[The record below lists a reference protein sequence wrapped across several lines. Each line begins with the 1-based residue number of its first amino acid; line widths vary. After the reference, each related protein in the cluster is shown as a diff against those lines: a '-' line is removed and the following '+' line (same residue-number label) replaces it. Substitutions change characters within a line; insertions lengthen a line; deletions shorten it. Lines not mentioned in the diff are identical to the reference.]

1 MSMSNRNIF
10 AHKTGRAFLL
20 SASALAMCAATN
32 NAAFAQEAEAEEVAE
47 DEEED
52 AIVVV
57 GIRKSLESAAD
68 IKRDADTFVDVI
80 TASDIGALPDRSVSE
95 ALQRVPGVSVLRF
108 AGPDDPD
115 HFAVEGAGVAIRGLP
130 FVRSELNGR
139 DVFGAGP
146 GGSLGFEDV
155 SPELLGSVVVFK
167 NATADLIEGG
177 AAGTV
182 DLRTRL
188 PFDSNDRV
196 IALSGEINY
205 SDFREE
211 ATPTVSGL
219 YSDNFDTGIGR
230 IGILGNIS
238 YSRLLS
244 RADGVSIGDF
254 RADNTSGRTF
264 VDPSNPVN
272 PPDNF
277 ALNTDT
283 NGDLLFIPGGGGI
296 RSQEFDRERLSY
308 AAAFQW
314 ESNDGRWQ
322 ATAQF
327 LRSESE
333 LLWGENVVETV
344 IDNSSPR
351 TTFDS
356 STFTFDNNGVFTGG
370 TISDDN
376 QWRGPNATAALLPPA
391 FTPGTGGQQIATF
404 RERFEE
410 DITTDYG
417 FNLKYAPTDN
427 LRFNFDAQYIDASTD
442 VVDVQFAT
450 SFFAPITFG
459 PAQDGVPA
467 VSFELPVGESAGF
480 FQDPS
485 NFFLRSF
492 LDHNTQND
500 ADSFAFKA
508 DVEYDFSGDGFL
520 KSVRAGARYNEQ
532 STTIRE
538 SDFNWG
544 NISEVWTA
552 ADINGN
558 SGNDFNAIESI
569 LLLQGNSNP
578 ALDQA
583 LAGLF
588 TPFNF
593 TNFQRGQNV
602 GFGGAI
608 PFYSGPGADDFAGY
622 QQVLSNILAAVGGSP
637 SGANPLSQ
645 RSDVIPGTNFLP
657 TEIGQIDR
665 DNFAAYV
672 RFDFGA
678 DNILGGVLEG
688 NVGVRYVH
696 TSRSIPRSL
705 TINPFN
711 QLISNALVDQC
722 APGFV
727 PPAGSMF
734 VAPGACDLGFAN
746 LQAFQAQFG
755 AGVFEE
761 TVNDTSYDF
770 FLPSFNAKLEFGG
783 GHLIRFGYSRTLTR
797 PTVDQ
802 LNERIF
808 LNVLPDA
815 QNFDANGIQINNDF
829 GGFIGNTTGNASLLP
844 QISDNFDLSW
854 EWYFNQGGS
863 LTISGFHKSISNFIA
878 FAPLDIVTDVT
889 EFGPLTRNGEVNTEE
904 NGRVTGVEIAY
915 QQFYDFLPGP
925 LSGLGIQATYTFID
939 SEGVDNTANADL
951 TMLDANGNPQDGT
964 PIEDLPSI
972 ARFAIDRDIFPRVS
986 RHNFNIV
993 GLYEKYGIEARA
1005 AYNWRS
1011 RFQLTQR
1018 DVIFPFNSIFQRATG
1033 QLDASIFYN
1042 INEHFKVGIQG
1053 VNLLDDITETEQTIS
1068 GDGTT
1073 APRNFFRNDRRYSLI
1088 ARVRF

>member
-1 MSMSNRNIF
+1 M
-10 AHKTGRAFLL
+10 
-20 SASALAMCAATN
+20 
-32 NAAFAQEAEAEEVAE
+32 
-47 DEEED
+47 
-52 AIVVV
+52 
-57 GIRKSLESAAD
+57 
-68 IKRDADTFVDVI
+68 
-80 TASDIGALPDRSVSE
+80 
-95 ALQRVPGVSVLRF
+95 
-108 AGPDDPD
+108 
-115 HFAVEGAGVAIRGLP
+115 
-130 FVRSELNGR
+130 
-139 DVFGAGP
+139 
-146 GGSLGFEDV
+146 
-155 SPELLGSVVVFK
+155 
-167 NATADLIEGG
+167 
-177 AAGTV
+177 
-182 DLRTRL
+182 
-188 PFDSNDRV
+188 
-196 IALSGEINY
+196 
-205 SDFREE
+205 
-211 ATPTVSGL
+211 
-219 YSDNFDTGIGR
+219 
-230 IGILGNIS
+230 
-238 YSRLLS
+238 
-244 RADGVSIGDF
+244 
-254 RADNTSGRTF
+254 
-264 VDPSNPVN
+264 
-272 PPDNF
+272 
-277 ALNTDT
+277 
-283 NGDLLFIPGGGGI
+283 
-296 RSQEFDRERLSY
+296 
-308 AAAFQW
+308 
-314 ESNDGRWQ
+314 
-322 ATAQF
+322 
-327 LRSESE
+327 
-333 LLWGENVVETV
+333 
-344 IDNSSPR
+344 
-351 TTFDS
+351 
-356 STFTFDNNGVFTGG
+356 
-370 TISDDN
+370 
-376 QWRGPNATAALLPPA
+376 
-391 FTPGTGGQQIATF
+391 
-404 RERFEE
+404 
-410 DITTDYG
+410 
-417 FNLKYAPTDN
+417 
-427 LRFNFDAQYIDASTD
+427 
-442 VVDVQFAT
+442 
-450 SFFAPITFG
+450 
-459 PAQDGVPA
+459 
-467 VSFELPVGESAGF
+467 
-480 FQDPS
+480 
-485 NFFLRSF
+485 
-492 LDHNTQND
+492 
-500 ADSFAFKA
+500 
-508 DVEYDFSGDGFL
+508 
-520 KSVRAGARYNEQ
+520 
-532 STTIRE
+532 
-538 SDFNWG
+538 
-544 NISEVWTA
+544 
-552 ADINGN
+552 
-558 SGNDFNAIESI
+558 
-569 LLLQGNSNP
+569 
-578 ALDQA
+578 
-583 LAGLF
+583 
-588 TPFNF
+588 
-593 TNFQRGQNV
+593 
-602 GFGGAI
+602 
-608 PFYSGPGADDFAGY
+608 
-622 QQVLSNILAAVGGSP
+622 LSNILAAVGGSP

>member
-1 MSMSNRNIF
+1 M
-10 AHKTGRAFLL
+10 A
-20 SASALAMCAATN
+20 
-32 NAAFAQEAEAEEVAE
+32 
-47 DEEED
+47 
-52 AIVVV
+52 
-57 GIRKSLESAAD
+57 
-68 IKRDADTFVDVI
+68 
-80 TASDIGALPDRSVSE
+80 
-95 ALQRVPGVSVLRF
+95 
-108 AGPDDPD
+108 
-115 HFAVEGAGVAIRGLP
+115 
-130 FVRSELNGR
+130 
-139 DVFGAGP
+139 
-146 GGSLGFEDV
+146 
-155 SPELLGSVVVFK
+155 
-167 NATADLIEGG
+167 
-177 AAGTV
+177 V

-188 PFDSNDRV
+188 PFDSNGQV

-205 SDFREE
+205 SDFREQ

-219 YSDNFDTGIGR
+219 YSNIWDTGIGR
-230 IGILGNIS
+230 IGLLGNIS

-254 RADNTSGRTF
+254 RADNTSGNNF
-264 VDPSNPVN
+264 FDPNNPVN
-272 PPDNF
+272 TPDGF
-277 ALNTDT
+277 ALNTDD

-314 ESNDGRWQ
+314 ESNDERFL

-351 TTFDS
+351 TNFDS
-356 STFTFDNNGVFTGG
+356 SAFTFDENGVFTGG

-376 QWRGPNATAALLPPA
+376 QWRGPNETAALLPPA

-404 RERFEE
+404 RERFED
-410 DITTDYG
+410 DITTDYS
-417 FNLKYAPTDN
+417 FNLKFKPSDN

-442 VVDVQFAT
+442 IVDVQFAS

-459 PAQDGVPA
+459 PAQDGVPT
-467 VSFELPVGESAGF
+467 VKFELPVGQSAGF

-500 ADSFAFKA
+500 ADSYAFKG

-544 NISEVWTA
+544 NISEVWTGR
-552 ADINGN
+552 DLDPSTPGN
-558 SGNDFNAIESI
+558 ESI
-569 LLLQGNSNP
+569 LLLQGNGNP

-588 TPFNF
+588 RPFNF
-593 TNFQRGQNV
+593 TNFQRGQDV
-602 GFGGAI
+602 GFGGSI
-608 PFYSGPGADDFAGY
+608 PFYAGPGADDFAGY

-645 RSDVIPGTNFLP
+645 RTGVIPGTNFLP
-657 TEIGQIDR
+657 TEISEIDR
-665 DNFAAYV
+665 NNFAAYA
-672 RFDFGA
+672 RLDFGM
-678 DNILGGVLEG
+678 DNILGGALEG

-696 TSRSIPRSL
+696 TSRTIPRSL
-705 TINPFN
+705 TIRPFD
-711 QLISNALVDQC
+711 QLIASALVAQC

-727 PPAGSMF
+727 PPAGTNF
-734 VAPGACDLGFAN
+734 VAPGACDLGFGT
-746 LQAFQAQFG
+746 LQALQMQF
-755 AGVFEE
+755 ADATFEE
-761 TVNDTSYDF
+761 TVNDTSYDY
-770 FLPSFNAKLEFGG
+770 FLPSFNAKLELDG

-797 PTVDQ
+797 PSVDQ

-808 LNVLPDA
+808 LNVLPDR
-815 QNFDANGIQINNDF
+815 QNFNAAGEQISNNF

-844 QISDNFDLSW
+844 QISDNFDISW

-863 LTISGFHKSISNFIA
+863 LTVSGFHKSINNFIA
-878 FAPLDIVTDVT
+878 FAPLNIATDVT
-889 EFGPLTRNGEVNTEE
+889 EFGNLTRNGEVNTSE
-904 NGRVTGVEIAY
+904 NGTVTGVEVAY

-925 LSGLGIQATYTFID
+925 LSGLGLQATYTFID
-939 SEGVDNTANADL
+939 ADGVDNTLDDDL
-951 TMLDANGNPQDGT
+951 LGNDGT
-964 PIEDLPSI
+964 PIEDQPSI
-972 ARFAIDRDIFPRVS
+972 ARFPIDRGVFPRVS

-993 GLYEKYGIEARA
+993 GLYEKYGFEARA

-1018 DVIFPFNSIFQRATG
+1018 DVIFPFNSIFQRAAG

-1042 INEHFKVGIQG
+1042 INENFKIGLQG

>member
-1 MSMSNRNIF
+1 MKLNKNTTNPHF
-10 AHKTGRAFLL
+10 VGRALL
-20 SASALAMCAATN
+20 LGASALAMSAAMSTT
-32 NAAFAQEAEAEEVAE
+32 AYAQETEEQVETE
-47 DEEED
+47 DD
-52 AIVVV
+52 DDGIVVV

-95 ALQRVPGVSVLRF
+95 ALQRVPGVSILRF

-167 NATADLIEGG
+167 NSTADLIEGG

-196 IALSGEINY
+196 IALSGELNY
-205 SDFREE
+205 SDLAREV
-211 ATPTVSGL
+211 TPTVSGL
-219 YSDNFDTGIGR
+219 YSQNWDTGAGR
-230 IGILGNIS
+230 FGILGNIS

-254 RADNTSGRTF
+254 RADNTVGFNFLDATAL
-264 VDPSNPVN
+264 DPNN
-272 PPDNF
+272 LPDGVV
-277 ALNTDT
+277 LNT
-283 NGDLLFIPGGGGI
+283 NEAGELQFVPGGGGI

-308 AAAFQW
+308 AGALQW
-314 ESNDGRWQ
+314 ESNDGRFI

-344 IDNSSPR
+344 IDNTLDR

-356 STFTFDNNGVFTGG
+356 STFTFDENGIFTGG

-404 RERFEE
+404 RERFER
-410 DITTDYG
+410 DVTTDYA
-417 FNLKYAPTDN
+417 FNLKFAPTDS
-427 LRFNFDAQYIDASTD
+427 LRFNFDAQYIDASTEI
-442 VVDVQFAT
+442 VDVQLVS

-459 PAQDGVPA
+459 APVDGVPA
-467 VSFELPVGESAGF
+467 VNFELPVTTSEGF

-500 ADSFAFKA
+500 AESFAFKG

-532 STTIRE
+532 RTDIRE

-552 ADINGN
+552 RDINGN
-558 SGNDFNAIESI
+558 SGGDFNSIESI

-578 ALDQA
+578 DLDAA

-588 TPFNF
+588 SPFNF
-593 TNFQRGQNV
+593 TRFQRGQDV
-602 GFGGAI
+602 GFGGPI
-608 PFYSGPGADDFAGY
+608 PFFSGPGADDFEGY
-622 QQVLSNILAAVGGSP
+622 QQVLSNILDAVGGSP

-645 RSDVIPGTNFLP
+645 RPGNIPGTNFLP
-657 TEIGQIDR
+657 TEIGNIDR
-665 DNFAAYV
+665 NNFAAYV
-672 RFDFGA
+672 RFDFGL
-678 DNILGGVLEG
+678 DNFLGGNLEG

-696 TSRSIPRSL
+696 TSRSIDSSVSVNAFNMVFPSASECDTAPTPGNPL
-705 TINPFN
+705 PGICALDIDTIEAA
-711 QLISNALVDQC
+711 I
-722 APGFV
+722 G
-727 PPAGSMF
+727 G
-734 VAPGACDLGFAN
+734 GIFAEN
-746 LQAFQAQFG
+746 
-755 AGVFEE
+755 
-761 TVNDTSYDF
+761 TTDSSYDF
-770 FLPSFNAKLEFGG
+770 FLPSFNAKLDVGG
-783 GHLIRFGYSRTLTR
+783 GHLFRVAYSRTLTR
-797 PTVDQ
+797 PSVTE
-802 LNERIF
+802 LNERVF
-808 LNVLPDA
+808 VNQLPD
-815 QNFDANGIQINNDF
+815 QVITDADGIPIENVF
-829 GGFIGNTTGNASLLP
+829 TGIVGNTTGNANLLP
-844 QISDNFDLSW
+844 QVSDNFDISW
-854 EWYFNQGGS
+854 EWYFNNGGS
-863 LTISGFHKSISNFIA
+863 LTVSGFHKSINNFIA
-878 FAPLDIVTDVT
+878 FGGVPVEVALPGL
-889 EFGPLTRNGEVNTEE
+889 PSQLSRNTQVNTEE
-904 NGRVTGVEIAY
+904 NGRVTGVEVAY

-925 LSGLGIQATYTFID
+925 LSGLGLQATYTFID
-939 SEGVDNTANADL
+939 AEGVDNT
-951 TMLDANGNPQDGT
+951 QDESFLFT
-964 PIEDLPSI
+964 DPPEDVPAI
-972 ARFAIDRDIFPRVS
+972 ARFEIDRPIFPQVS
-986 RHNFNIV
+986 RHNFNII

-1005 AYNWRS
+1005 AFNWRS
-1011 RFQLTQR
+1011 SFQLTQR

-1042 INEHFKVGIQG
+1042 INENFKVGVQG
-1053 VNLLDDITETEQTIS
+1053 VNLLDDITETEQTVA
-1068 GDGTT
+1068 GDGRR

>member
-1 MSMSNRNIF
+1 MKLQKNTPNPNRM
-10 AHKTGRAFLL
+10 GRALL
-20 SASALAMCAATN
+20 VGASALAMSAAMSTT
-32 NAAFAQEAEAEEVAE
+32 AHAQEAEEQVANT
-47 DEEED
+47 DDED

-115 HFAVEGAGVAIRGLP
+115 HFAVEGSGVAIRGLP

-155 SPELLGSVVVFK
+155 SPELLGSVVVYK

-188 PFDSNDRV
+188 PFDSDDQV
-196 IALSGEINY
+196 IAISAELNY

-211 ATPTVSGL
+211 ATPTVSAL
-219 YSDNFDTGIGR
+219 YSKNWDTGGGR
-230 IGILGNIS
+230 FGILGNIS

-254 RADNTSGRTF
+254 RADNTSGNNF
-264 VDPSNPVN
+264 FDANNPVGT
-272 PPDNF
+272 PDDF
-277 ALNTDT
+277 ALNTDA

-308 AAAFQW
+308 AAALQW
-314 ESNDGRWQ
+314 ESNDGRFI

-351 TTFDS
+351 TTFDA
-356 STFTFDNNGVFTGG
+356 STFTFDENGVFTSG
-370 TISDDN
+370 TINDN
-376 QWRGPNATAALLPPA
+376 AQWRGPNETAISLAS
-391 FTPGTGGQQIATF
+391 TGGQQIATF
-404 RERFEE
+404 RERFE
-410 DITTDYG
+410 DDVTTDYG
-417 FNLKYAPTDN
+417 FNLKFAPTDN

-459 PAQDGVPA
+459 APVDGVPA
-467 VSFELPVGESAGF
+467 VSFGLADNRGPGS

-500 ADSFAFKA
+500 ADSYAFKA

-544 NISEVWTA
+544 NISEVWTGRDLDPDTA
-552 ADINGN
+552 GN
-558 SGNDFNAIESI
+558 QSV
-569 LLLQGNSNP
+569 LLLQGNSNA
-578 ALDQA
+578 ALDQT

-588 TPFNF
+588 RPFNF
-593 TNFQRGQNV
+593 TNFQRGQDV
-602 GFGGAI
+602 GFGGPI
-608 PFYSGPGADDFAGY
+608 PFYAGPGADDFAGY
-622 QQVLSNILAAVGGSP
+622 QQVLSNILTAVGGSP
-637 SGANPLSQ
+637 SGANALSQ
-645 RSDVIPGTNFLP
+645 RPGNIPGTNFLP
-657 TEIGQIDR
+657 TEIGDINR
-665 DNFAAYV
+665 SNFAAYV
-672 RFDFGA
+672 RFDFGS
-678 DNILGGVLEG
+678 DNLLGGVLEG
-688 NVGVRYVH
+688 NVGVRYVR

-705 TINPFN
+705 TINPFD
-711 QLISNALVDQC
+711 QLIAPGLVDQC
-722 APGFV
+722 APGFT
-727 PPAGSMF
+727 PPAGTVNF
-734 VAPGACDLGFAN
+734 TLPGACDLGFDT
-746 LQAFQAQFG
+746 LQALQVQF
-755 AGVFEE
+755 AESTFEE

-802 LNERIF
+802 LNERIT
-808 LNVLPDA
+808 LAVLPDA
-815 QNFDANGIQINNDF
+815 QNFDAAGNPVSNDF

-844 QISDNFDLSW
+844 QISDNFDISW

-863 LTISGFHKSISNFIA
+863 LTISGFHKSIDNFIA
-878 FAPLDIVTDVT
+878 FAPLNIATDVT
-889 EFGPLTRNGEVNTEE
+889 EFGDLTRNGEVNTSQ
-904 NGRVTGVEIAY
+904 NGTVTGVEVAY

-925 LSGLGIQATYTFID
+925 LSGLGLQATYTFID
-939 SEGVDNTANADL
+939 ADGVDNT
-951 TMLDANGNPQDGT
+951 LDEGLLGNDGT
-964 PIEDLPSI
+964 PIEDQPSI
-972 ARFAIDRDIFPRVS
+972 ARFPVDRDVFPRVS

-993 GLYEKYGIEARA
+993 GLYEKYGFEARA
-1005 AYNWRS
+1005 AFNWRS
-1011 RFQLTQR
+1011 AFQLTQR

-1042 INEHFKVGIQG
+1042 INENFKLGIQG

-1068 GDGTT
+1068 GDGTR